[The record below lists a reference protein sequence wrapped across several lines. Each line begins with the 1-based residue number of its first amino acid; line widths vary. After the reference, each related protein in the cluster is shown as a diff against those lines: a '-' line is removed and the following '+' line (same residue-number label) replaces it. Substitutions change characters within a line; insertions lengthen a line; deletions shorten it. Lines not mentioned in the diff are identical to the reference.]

1 MRTKDFIYYASA
13 AVLLAVT
20 TQVAQADEVATQTP
34 SITEGNHYQS
44 ATAAEIF
51 GGEASLTETPSS
63 TVSAPVSVATS
74 EVPKANTPAVST
86 AIAKQSSEVSS
97 VAVTSTASTSVANST
112 TIVTSTSAV
121 ISNASSESVTASAH
135 STASEAP
142 NNAVATPAKLTNS
155 SDVSSTNLR
164 VQPKTFI
171 DVSSHNGDIS
181 VEDYRALARQG
192 VGGVVVKLTEDTW
205 YNNPKAPSQVRNAQI
220 AGLQVSTYHFSR
232 YTTEE
237 EARAEARFY
246 IEAAQRLNL
255 PKSTVMVNDFED
267 SNMLP
272 NINRNTQAWVNEMRK
287 YGYNN
292 LMFYTSASWLDENN
306 LGYRGPVSTSQFG
319 LENFWVAQ
327 YPSTTLTATSAKNM
341 CYNGK
346 TGAWQFS
353 ATANLLP
360 GKHVFDQSVDYTG
373 RFTANVGVEADPTQ
387 GDLSGLISIVN
398 NNPILGSFDVVI
410 SNVKAPNGVE
420 TVKVPIWSEVDG
432 QDDIIWYTADRQ
444 SNGAYTV
451 NVKASAHKNT
461 TGLYNVHLYYVQK
474 DGQFTGVGGTTTQV
488 FIGKTPEQLKPK
500 ASFAIENNNAQNGTF
515 DAVITNITAPLGVK
529 DVLVPSWSLENGQ
542 DDLIWHKATKQS
554 DGSYRVTIKASEH
567 KGNKGNYRADAYIV
581 DNSNNRHYISEKVV
595 SVDYARPSGVLSI
608 ENNNTAAGT
617 FDAVVRN
624 IVAPTGLKE
633 VLVPSWS
640 LAGGQDDLIWH
651 KATRQADGSY
661 RVTIKATDH
670 KNSTGK
676 YRADAYIVDDSNNR
690 FYLTEK
696 VVEVTQ
702 TRPTAS
708 LTIENNNVEL
718 GTFDAVVRNISAPN
732 GVKEVL
738 VPSWSLVNGQDDL
751 IWHKATR
758 QSDGS
763 YRVTI
768 KSNEHKNS
776 LGNYRADLYIV
787 DNTNKRYYVTE
798 TVVDVKHNKPVGTIS
813 VVNNNKDTGTFDV
826 IISDVYSP
834 KGIRTVQVPIWS
846 EKDGQDDIRWYEA
859 TRQANGTYTVNVQAT
874 NHKNSTGLYNIHLY
888 YILND
893 GSQVGVGGTTTTVE
907 FRNAKTKTQTY
918 ITNVNSEAGSFTVV
932 VDQAPQGRQIQKI
945 RVAVWSESNQGNLS
959 WYDATPTS
967 THTEVNVST
976 VNHKN
981 LAGNYTTHVYVDYT
995 DNTVEGFNL
1004 GQTSLSPRNRRV
1016 EPQTTYYSQRDPRWA
1031 SKWYGVSN
1039 MDQSGCVP
1047 TSLAMTFTDI
1057 LGTNVAPTTVAD
1069 YLYYNTNSFNKT
1081 SVAGTDAEGIV
1092 SASKNWGLKS
1102 NMLSSISSI
1111 ASALLSGQHVL
1122 AAVGASQFINY
1133 PYTHEIVLHGYDN
1146 GKTYVRDPFNAA
1158 NNGWYSL
1165 DYIHGVKSTD
1175 PMDTKLG
1182 APFFSIFA

>member
-34 SITEGNHYQS
+34 SVTEGNQYQP

-51 GGEASLTETPSS
+51 GGEAALPATPSS
-63 TVSAPVSVATS
+63 TVSAPVATS
-74 EVPKANTPAVST
+74 EVAKASAPAVST
-86 AIAKQSSEVSS
+86 SLAPQSSE
-97 VAVTSTASTSVANST
+97 AVTTAASTSVANST
-112 TIVTSTSAV
+112 VAVASTSVTSSV
-121 ISNASSESVTASAH
+121 VSSESVTASTSAT
-135 STASEAP
+135 SSETS
-142 NNAVATPAKLTNS
+142 NSAVATPAKLTNS
-155 SDVSSTNLR
+155 TDVPSPTLK

-181 VEDYRALARQG
+181 VDDYRALARQG

-246 IEAAQRLNL
+246 IQAAQKLNL

-267 SNMLP
+267 SKMLP

-287 YGYNN
+287 HGYNN

-306 LGYRGPVSTSQFG
+306 IGYRGPVSTSQFG
-319 LENFWVAQ
+319 IENFWVAQ

-341 CYNGK
+341 RYNAK

-360 GKHVFDQSVDYTG
+360 GKHVFDHSVDYTG
-373 RFTANVGVEADPTQ
+373 RFTANASAEVDATQ
-387 GDLSGLISIVN
+387 GDLSGTISIVN
-398 NNPILGSFDVVI
+398 NNPTVGSFDVVI

-420 TVKVPIWSEVDG
+420 TVSVPIWSEING
-432 QDDIIWYTADRQ
+432 QDDIIWYTANRQ
-444 SNGAYTV
+444 NNGTYTV
-451 NVKASAHKNT
+451 NVKASAHKNS
-461 TGLYNVHLYYVQK
+461 TGLYNIHLYYIQK
-474 DGQFTGVGGTTTQV
+474 DGQMTGVGGTTTQV

-500 ASFAIENNNAQNGTF
+500 ASFAIENNNAKAGTF
-515 DAVITNITAPLGVK
+515 DAVITNISAPLGVK
-529 DVLVPSWSLENGQ
+529 EVLVPSWSLENGQ
-542 DDLIWHKATKQS
+542 DDLIWHKATKQN

-581 DNSNNRHYISEKVV
+581 DNANNRHYIAEKVV
-595 SVDYARPSGVLSI
+595 SVDYARPSGVLTI

-676 YRADAYIVDDSNNR
+676 YRADAYLVDDSNKR

-702 TRPTAS
+702 TRPSAS
-708 LTIENNNVEL
+708 LFIENNNADL
-718 GTFDAVVRNISAPN
+718 GTFDAVIRNIVAPN

-751 IWHKATR
+751 VWHKASR

-768 KSNEHKNS
+768 KSSEHKNS
-776 LGNYRADLYIV
+776 LGNYRADVYIV
-787 DNTNKRYYVTE
+787 DNANQRHYVTE
-798 TVVDVKHNKPVGTIS
+798 TIVDVKHNKPVGTIS
-813 VVNNNKDTGTFDV
+813 VVNNNNDTGTFDV

-834 KGIRTVQVPIWS
+834 KGVRTVQVPIWS

-932 VDQAPQGRQIQKI
+932 VDQAPQGRQIKNI

-959 WYDATPTS
+959 WYNTAPTG
-967 THTEVNVST
+967 THTEINVST

-981 LAGNYTTHVYVDYT
+981 LIGNYTTHVYVDYV
-995 DNTVEGFNL
+995 DNTVDGFNL
-1004 GQTSLSPRNRRV
+1004 GETALAPRNRR
-1016 EPQTTYYSQRDPRWA
+1016 
-1031 SKWYGVSN
+1031 
-1039 MDQSGCVP
+1039 
-1047 TSLAMTFTDI
+1047 L
-1057 LGTNVAPTTVAD
+1057 
-1069 YLYYNTNSFNKT
+1069 
-1081 SVAGTDAEGIV
+1081 
-1092 SASKNWGLKS
+1092 
-1102 NMLSSISSI
+1102 
-1111 ASALLSGQHVL
+1111 
-1122 AAVGASQFINY
+1122 
-1133 PYTHEIVLHGYDN
+1133 
-1146 GKTYVRDPFNAA
+1146 
-1158 NNGWYSL
+1158 
-1165 DYIHGVKSTD
+1165 
-1175 PMDTKLG
+1175 
-1182 APFFSIFA
+1182 

>member
-20 TQVAQADEVATQTP
+20 TQVAHADEVATQTP
-34 SITEGNHYQS
+34 SVTEGNQYQP

-51 GGEASLTETPSS
+51 GGEAALPATPSS
-63 TVSAPVSVATS
+63 TVSAPVATS
-74 EVPKANTPAVST
+74 EVAKPSAPAVST
-86 AIAKQSSEVSS
+86 SLAPESSE
-97 VAVTSTASTSVANST
+97 AVTTAASTSVANST
-112 TIVTSTSAV
+112 VAVASTSVTSSVVSSESATASTSAT
-121 ISNASSESVTASAH
+121 SSETSNS
-135 STASEAP
+135 
-142 NNAVATPAKLTNS
+142 AVATPAKLTNS
-155 SDVSSTNLR
+155 TDVPSPTLK

-171 DVSSHNGDIS
+171 DVSTHNGEIS
-181 VEDYRALARQG
+181 VDDYRALARQG

-246 IEAAQRLNL
+246 IQAAQNLNL

-267 SNMLP
+267 SKMLP

-287 YGYNN
+287 HGYNN

-319 LENFWVAQ
+319 IENFWVAQ
-327 YPSTTLTATSAKNM
+327 YPSSTLTATSAKNM
-341 CYNGK
+341 RYNAK
-346 TGAWQFS
+346 TGAWQFT
-353 ATANLLP
+353 ATANILP
-360 GKHVFDQSVDYTG
+360 GKHVFDHSVDYTE
-373 RFTANVGVEADPTQ
+373 RFTASASAEVDATQ
-387 GDLSGLISIVN
+387 GNLSGTISIVN
-398 NNPILGSFDVVI
+398 NNPTLGSFDVVI

-420 TVKVPIWSEVDG
+420 TVSVPIWSEING
-432 QDDIIWYTADRQ
+432 QDDIIWYTANRQ
-444 SNGAYTV
+444 NNGTYTV
-451 NVKASAHKNT
+451 NVKASAHKNS
-461 TGLYNVHLYYVQK
+461 TGLYNIHLYYVQK
-474 DGQFTGVGGTTTQV
+474 DGQLTGVGGTTTQV

-500 ASFAIENNNAQNGTF
+500 ASFAIENNNAKAGTF
-515 DAVITNITAPLGVK
+515 DAVITNISAPLGVK
-529 DVLVPSWSLENGQ
+529 EVLVPSWSLENGQ
-542 DDLIWHKATKQS
+542 DDLIWHKATKQT

-567 KGNKGNYRADAYIV
+567 KGTKGNYRADAYIV
-581 DNSNNRHYISEKVV
+581 DNSNNRHYIAEKVV
-595 SVDYARPSGVLSI
+595 AVDYARPSGVLTI

-676 YRADAYIVDDSNNR
+676 YRADAYLVDDSNKR

-696 VVEVTQ
+696 VVEVSQ
-702 TRPTAS
+702 TRPSAS
-708 LTIENNNVEL
+708 LFIENNNADL
-718 GTFDAVVRNISAPN
+718 GTFDAVIRNIVAPN

-751 IWHKATR
+751 VWHKASR

-768 KSNEHKNS
+768 KASEHKNS
-776 LGNYRADLYIV
+776 LGNYRADVYIV
-787 DNTNKRYYVTE
+787 DNANQRHYVTE
-798 TVVDVKHNKPVGTIS
+798 TIVDVKHNKPVGTIS
-813 VVNNNKDTGTFDV
+813 VVNNNNDTGTFDV
-826 IISDVYSP
+826 IISDVYGS
-834 KGIRTVQVPIWS
+834 KGVRTVQVPIWS

-932 VDQAPQGRQIQKI
+932 VDQAPQGRQIKNI

-959 WYDATPTS
+959 WYNTAPTG
-967 THTEVNVST
+967 THTEINVST

-981 LAGNYTTHVYVDYT
+981 LIGNYTTHVYVDYV
-995 DNTVEGFNL
+995 DNTVDGFNL
-1004 GQTSLSPRNRRV
+1004 GETALAPRNRRV

-1057 LGTNVAPTTVAD
+1057 LGTVIAPTTVAD

-1081 SVAGTDAEGIV
+1081 SVAGTDADGIV
-1092 SASKNWGLKS
+1092 LASKNWGLKS
-1102 NMLSSISSI
+1102 NMLSSIANI
-1111 ASALLSGQHVL
+1111 ASALMSGQHVL

-1146 GKTYVRDPFNAA
+1146 GKTYVRDPFNAN

-1165 DYIHGVKSTD
+1165 DYIHGVQSRD
-1175 PMDTKLG
+1175 AMDTKLG

>member
-34 SITEGNHYQS
+34 SVTEGNQYQP

-51 GGEASLTETPSS
+51 GGEAALPATPSS
-63 TVSAPVSVATS
+63 TVSAPVATS
-74 EVPKANTPAVST
+74 EVAKASAPAVST
-86 AIAKQSSEVSS
+86 SLAPQSSE
-97 VAVTSTASTSVANST
+97 AVTTAASTSVANST
-112 TIVTSTSAV
+112 VAVASTSVISSVVSSESATASTSAT
-121 ISNASSESVTASAH
+121 SSETSNS
-135 STASEAP
+135 
-142 NNAVATPAKLTNS
+142 AVATPAKLTNS
-155 SDVSSTNLR
+155 TDVPSPTLK

-171 DVSSHNGDIS
+171 DVSSHNGEIS
-181 VEDYRALARQG
+181 VDDYRALARQG

-246 IEAAQRLNL
+246 IQAAQKLNL
-255 PKSTVMVNDFED
+255 PKSTVMVNDLED
-267 SNMLP
+267 SKMLP

-287 YGYNN
+287 HGYNN

-319 LENFWVAQ
+319 IENFWVAQ

-341 CYNGK
+341 RYNAK

-353 ATANLLP
+353 ATDNLLP
-360 GKHVFDQSVDYTG
+360 GKHVFDHSVDYTG
-373 RFTANVGVEADPTQ
+373 RFTANASAEVDNTQ
-387 GDLSGLISIVN
+387 GDLSGTISIVN
-398 NNPILGSFDVVI
+398 NNPTLGSFDVVI

-420 TVKVPIWSEVDG
+420 TVSVPIWSEING
-432 QDDIIWYTADRQ
+432 QDDIIWYTANRQ
-444 SNGAYTV
+444 NNGTYTV
-451 NVKASAHKNT
+451 NVKASAHKNS
-461 TGLYNVHLYYVQK
+461 TGLYNIHLYYIQK
-474 DGQFTGVGGTTTQV
+474 DGQMTGVGGTTTQV

-500 ASFAIENNNAQNGTF
+500 ASFAIENNNAKAGTF
-515 DAVITNITAPLGVK
+515 DAVITNISAPLGVK
-529 DVLVPSWSLENGQ
+529 EVLVPSWSLENGQ
-542 DDLIWHKATKQS
+542 DDLIWHKATKQN

-581 DNSNNRHYISEKVV
+581 DNANNRHYIAEKVV
-595 SVDYARPSGVLSI
+595 SVDYARPSGVLTI

-676 YRADAYIVDDSNNR
+676 YRADAYIVDDSNKR

-702 TRPTAS
+702 TRPSAS
-708 LTIENNNVEL
+708 LVIENNNTDL
-718 GTFDAVVRNISAPN
+718 GTFDAVIRNIVAPN

-751 IWHKATR
+751 VWHKASR

-768 KSNEHKNS
+768 KASEHKNS

-787 DNTNKRYYVTE
+787 DNANQRHYVTE
-798 TVVDVKHNKPVGTIS
+798 TIVDVKHNKPVGTIS

-834 KGIRTVQVPIWS
+834 KGVRTVQVPIWS

-918 ITNVNSEAGSFTVV
+918 ITNVNSEAGSYTVV
-932 VDQAPQGRQIQKI
+932 VDQAPQGRQIKNI

-959 WYDATPTS
+959 WYNTAPTG
-967 THTEVNVST
+967 THTEINVST

-981 LAGNYTTHVYVDYT
+981 LIGNYTTHVYVDYV
-995 DNTVEGFNL
+995 DNTVDGFNL
-1004 GQTSLSPRNRRV
+1004 GETALAPRNRRV

-1057 LGTNVAPTTVAD
+1057 LGTVIAPTTVAD

-1081 SVAGTDAEGIV
+1081 SVAGTDADGIV
-1092 SASKNWGLKS
+1092 LASKNWGLKS
-1102 NMLSSISSI
+1102 NVLSSIANI
-1111 ASALLSGQHVL
+1111 ASALMSGQHVL

-1146 GKTYVRDPFNAA
+1146 GKTYVRDPFNAN

-1165 DYIHGVKSTD
+1165 DYIHGVQSRD
-1175 PMDTKLG
+1175 AMDTKLG

>member
-34 SITEGNHYQS
+34 SVTEGNQYQP

-51 GGEASLTETPSS
+51 GGEAALPATPSS
-63 TVSAPVSVATS
+63 TVSAPVATS
-74 EVPKANTPAVST
+74 EVAKPSAPAVST
-86 AIAKQSSEVSS
+86 SLAPESSE
-97 VAVTSTASTSVANST
+97 AVTTAASTSVANST
-112 TIVTSTSAV
+112 VAVASTSVTSSVVSSESATASTSAT
-121 ISNASSESVTASAH
+121 SSETSNS
-135 STASEAP
+135 
-142 NNAVATPAKLTNS
+142 AVATPAKLTNS
-155 SDVSSTNLR
+155 TDVPSPTLK

-181 VEDYRALARQG
+181 VDDYRALARQG

-246 IEAAQRLNL
+246 IQAAQKLNL

-267 SNMLP
+267 SKMLP

-287 YGYNN
+287 HGYNN

-319 LENFWVAQ
+319 IENFWVAQ

-341 CYNGK
+341 RYNAK

-360 GKHVFDQSVDYTG
+360 GKHVFDHSVDYTG
-373 RFTANVGVEADPTQ
+373 RFTANASAEVDATQ
-387 GDLSGLISIVN
+387 GDLSGTISIVN
-398 NNPILGSFDVVI
+398 INPTLGSFDVVI

-420 TVKVPIWSEVDG
+420 TVSVPIWSEING
-432 QDDIIWYTADRQ
+432 QDDIIWYTANRQ
-444 SNGAYTV
+444 NNGTYTV
-451 NVKASAHKNT
+451 NVKASAHKNS
-461 TGLYNVHLYYVQK
+461 TGLYNVHLYYIQK
-474 DGQFTGVGGTTTQV
+474 DGQLTGVGGTTTQV

-500 ASFAIENNNAQNGTF
+500 ASFAIENNNAKAGTF
-515 DAVITNITAPLGVK
+515 DAVITNISAPLGVK
-529 DVLVPSWSLENGQ
+529 EVLVPSWSLENGQ
-542 DDLIWHKATKQS
+542 DDLIWHKATKQN

-581 DNSNNRHYISEKVV
+581 DNANNRHYIAEKVV
-595 SVDYARPSGVLSI
+595 SVDYARPSGVLTI

-624 IVAPTGLKE
+624 IVAPIGLKE

-676 YRADAYIVDDSNNR
+676 YRADAYIVDDSNKR

-702 TRPTAS
+702 TRPSAS
-708 LTIENNNVEL
+708 LVIENNNADL
-718 GTFDAVVRNISAPN
+718 GTFDAVIRNIVAPN

-751 IWHKATR
+751 VWHKASR

-768 KSNEHKNS
+768 KSSEHKNS
-776 LGNYRADLYIV
+776 LGNYRADVYIV
-787 DNTNKRYYVTE
+787 DNANQRHYVTE
-798 TVVDVKHNKPVGTIS
+798 AIVDVKHNKPVGTIS

-834 KGIRTVQVPIWS
+834 KGVRTVQVPIWS
-846 EKDGQDDIRWYEA
+846 AKDGQDDIRWYEA
-859 TRQANGTYTVNVQAT
+859 KRQVNGTYTVNVQAT

-932 VDQAPQGRQIQKI
+932 VDQAPQGRQIKNI

-959 WYDATPTS
+959 WYNTAPTG
-967 THTEVNVST
+967 THTEINVST

-981 LAGNYTTHVYVDYT
+981 LIGNYTTHVYVDYV
-995 DNTVEGFNL
+995 DNTVDGFNL
-1004 GQTSLSPRNRRV
+1004 GETALAPRNRRV

-1057 LGTNVAPTTVAD
+1057 LGTVIAPTTVAD

-1081 SVAGTDAEGIV
+1081 SVAGTDADGIV
-1092 SASKNWGLKS
+1092 LASKNWGLNS
-1102 NMLSSISSI
+1102 NVLSSIANI
-1111 ASALLSGQHVL
+1111 ASALMSGQHVL

-1146 GKTYVRDPFNAA
+1146 GKTYVRDPFNAN

-1165 DYIHGVKSTD
+1165 DYIHGVQSRD
-1175 PMDTKLG
+1175 AMDTKLG

>member
-34 SITEGNHYQS
+34 SVTEGNQYQP

-51 GGEASLTETPSS
+51 GGEAALPATPSS
-63 TVSAPVSVATS
+63 TVSAPVATS
-74 EVPKANTPAVST
+74 EVAKPSAPAVST
-86 AIAKQSSEVSS
+86 SLAPESSE
-97 VAVTSTASTSVANST
+97 AVTTAASTSVANST
-112 TIVTSTSAV
+112 VAVASTSVTSSVVSSESATASTSAT
-121 ISNASSESVTASAH
+121 SSETSNS
-135 STASEAP
+135 
-142 NNAVATPAKLTNS
+142 AVATPAKLTNS
-155 SDVSSTNLR
+155 TDVPSPTLK

-181 VEDYRALARQG
+181 VDDYRALARQG

-246 IEAAQRLNL
+246 IQAAQKLNL

-267 SNMLP
+267 SKMLP

-287 YGYNN
+287 HGYNN

-319 LENFWVAQ
+319 IENFWVAQ

-341 CYNGK
+341 RYNAK

-353 ATANLLP
+353 ATDNLLS
-360 GKHVFDQSVDYTG
+360 GKHVFDHSVDYTG
-373 RFTANVGVEADPTQ
+373 RFTANASAEVDNTQ
-387 GDLSGLISIVN
+387 GDLSGTISIVN
-398 NNPILGSFDVVI
+398 NNPTLGSFDVVI

-420 TVKVPIWSEVDG
+420 TVSVPIWSEING
-432 QDDIIWYTADRQ
+432 QDDIIWYTANRQ
-444 SNGAYTV
+444 NNGTYTV
-451 NVKASAHKNT
+451 NVKASAHKNS
-461 TGLYNVHLYYVQK
+461 TGLYNIHLYYIQK
-474 DGQFTGVGGTTTQV
+474 DGQMTGVGGTTTQV

-500 ASFAIENNNAQNGTF
+500 ASFAIENNNAKAGTF
-515 DAVITNITAPLGVK
+515 DAVITNISAPLGVK
-529 DVLVPSWSLENGQ
+529 EVLVPSWSLENGQ
-542 DDLIWHKATKQS
+542 DDLIWHKATKQN

-581 DNSNNRHYISEKVV
+581 DNANNRHYIAEKVV
-595 SVDYARPSGVLSI
+595 SVDYARPSGVLTI

-676 YRADAYIVDDSNNR
+676 YRADAYIVDDSNKR

-702 TRPTAS
+702 TRPSAS
-708 LTIENNNVEL
+708 LVIENNNADL
-718 GTFDAVVRNISAPN
+718 GTFDAVIRNIVAPN

-751 IWHKATR
+751 VWHKASR

-768 KSNEHKNS
+768 KASEHKNS

-787 DNTNKRYYVTE
+787 DNANQRHYVTE
-798 TVVDVKHNKPVGTIS
+798 TIVDVKHNKPVGTIS

-834 KGIRTVQVPIWS
+834 KGVRTVQVPIWS

-918 ITNVNSEAGSFTVV
+918 ITNVNSEAGSYTVV
-932 VDQAPQGRQIQKI
+932 VDQAPQGRQIKNI

-959 WYDATPTS
+959 WYNTAPTG
-967 THTEVNVST
+967 THTEINVST

-981 LAGNYTTHVYVDYT
+981 LIGNYTTHVYVDYV
-995 DNTVEGFNL
+995 DNTVDGFNL
-1004 GQTSLSPRNRRV
+1004 GETALAPRNRRV

-1057 LGTNVAPTTVAD
+1057 LGTVIAPTTVAD

-1081 SVAGTDAEGIV
+1081 SVAGTDADGIV
-1092 SASKNWGLKS
+1092 LASKNWGLKS
-1102 NMLSSISSI
+1102 NMLSSIANI
-1111 ASALLSGQHVL
+1111 ASALMSGQHVL

-1146 GKTYVRDPFNAA
+1146 GKTYVRDPFNAN

-1165 DYIHGVKSTD
+1165 DYIHGVQSRD
-1175 PMDTKLG
+1175 AMDTKLG

>member
-34 SITEGNHYQS
+34 SVTEGNQYQP
-44 ATAAEIF
+44 ATATEIF
-51 GGEASLTETPSS
+51 GGEAALPATPSS
-63 TVSAPVSVATS
+63 TVSAPVATS
-74 EVPKANTPAVST
+74 EVAKPSAPAVST
-86 AIAKQSSEVSS
+86 SLAPESSE
-97 VAVTSTASTSVANST
+97 AVTTAASTSVANST
-112 TIVTSTSAV
+112 VAVASTSVTSSVVSSESATASTSAT
-121 ISNASSESVTASAH
+121 SSETSNS
-135 STASEAP
+135 
-142 NNAVATPAKLTNS
+142 AVATPAKLTNS
-155 SDVSSTNLR
+155 TDVPSPTLK

-181 VEDYRALARQG
+181 VDDYRALARQG

-246 IEAAQRLNL
+246 IQAAQKLNL

-267 SNMLP
+267 SKMLP

-287 YGYNN
+287 HGYNN

-319 LENFWVAQ
+319 IENFWVAQ
-327 YPSTTLTATSAKNM
+327 YPSSTLTATSAKNM
-341 CYNGK
+341 RYNAK

-360 GKHVFDQSVDYTG
+360 GKHVFDHSVDYTG
-373 RFTANVGVEADPTQ
+373 RFTANASAEVDATQ
-387 GDLSGLISIVN
+387 GDLSGTISIVN
-398 NNPILGSFDVVI
+398 NNPTVGSFDVVI

-420 TVKVPIWSEVDG
+420 TVSVPIWSEING
-432 QDDIIWYTADRQ
+432 QDDIIWYTANRQ
-444 SNGAYTV
+444 NNGTYTV
-451 NVKASAHKNT
+451 NVKTSAHKNS

-474 DGQFTGVGGTTTQV
+474 DGQMTGVGGTTTQV

-500 ASFAIENNNAQNGTF
+500 ASFAIENNNAKAGTF
-515 DAVITNITAPLGVK
+515 DAVITNISAPLGVK
-529 DVLVPSWSLENGQ
+529 EVLVPSWSLENGQ
-542 DDLIWHKATKQS
+542 DDLIWHKATKQN

-581 DNSNNRHYISEKVV
+581 DNANNRHYIAEKVV
-595 SVDYARPSGVLSI
+595 SVDYARPSGVLTI

-676 YRADAYIVDDSNNR
+676 YRADAYIVDDSNKR

-702 TRPTAS
+702 TRPSAS
-708 LTIENNNVEL
+708 LVIENNNADL
-718 GTFDAVVRNISAPN
+718 GTFDAVIRNIVAPN

-751 IWHKATR
+751 VWHKASR

-768 KSNEHKNS
+768 KASEHKNS

-787 DNTNKRYYVTE
+787 DNANQRHYVTE
-798 TVVDVKHNKPVGTIS
+798 IIVDVKHNKPVGTIS

-834 KGIRTVQVPIWS
+834 KGVRTVQVPIWS

-893 GSQVGVGGTTTTVE
+893 GSQVGVGGTTTTLE

-918 ITNVNSEAGSFTVV
+918 ITNVNSEAGSYTVV
-932 VDQAPQGRQIQKI
+932 VDQAPQGRQIKNI

-959 WYDATPTS
+959 WYNTAPTG
-967 THTEVNVST
+967 THTEINVST

-981 LAGNYTTHVYVDYT
+981 LIGNYTTHVYVDYA
-995 DNTVEGFNL
+995 DNTEDGFNL
-1004 GQTSLSPRNRRV
+1004 GETALAPRNRRV

-1057 LGTNVAPTTVAD
+1057 LGTVIAPTTVAD

-1081 SVAGTDAEGIV
+1081 SVAGTDADGIV
-1092 SASKNWGLKS
+1092 LASKNWGLNS
-1102 NMLSSISSI
+1102 NVLSSIANI
-1111 ASALLSGQHVL
+1111 ASALMSGQHVL

-1146 GKTYVRDPFNAA
+1146 GKTYVRDPFNAN

-1165 DYIHGVKSTD
+1165 DYIHGVQSRD
-1175 PMDTKLG
+1175 AMDTKLG

>member
-34 SITEGNHYQS
+34 SITEGNHYQP

-63 TVSAPVSVATS
+63 TVSAPASVATS

-86 AIAKQSSEVSS
+86 VVAKQSSEVSS

-112 TIVTSTSAV
+112 TIVTSTSTA

-341 CYNGK
+341 RYNGK

-474 DGQFTGVGGTTTQV
+474 DGQLTGVGGTTTQV

-708 LTIENNNVEL
+708 LIIENNNVEL

-893 GSQVGVGGTTTTVE
+893 GAQVGVGGTTTTVE

-959 WYDATPTS
+959 WYDATPTG

-1057 LGTNVAPTTVAD
+1057 LGTTVSPTTVAD